1 MLSLWSAACH
11 AFLTRCPPPEGEYCG
26 WELWYFVRGIK
37 KCHASTC
44 FDAGRQKMCILRELL
59 LRWRKCQGQTL
70 FAAEVALQELFTST
84 CKRCIFLPA
93 HNLGMTF
100 SDAQHKT
107 RVEVFN
113 VRATLNDQNS
123 SEGESIGIFPSYG
136 ELKSATQVHAL
147 MLVEK
152 AGVVYVNV

>member
-70 FAAEVALQELFTST
+70 FAAEVALQELLTST

-93 HNLGMTF
+93 HNSRSMLREEDFVDINSEAWAEGLGGKGLASITYRPLPCA
-100 SDAQHKT
+100 SQRT
-107 RVEVFN
+107 WECRVW
-113 VRATLNDQNS
+113 T
-123 SEGESIGIFPSYG
+123 
-136 ELKSATQVHAL
+136 
-147 MLVEK
+147 
-152 AGVVYVNV
+152 

>member
-1 MLSLWSAACH
+1 
-11 AFLTRCPPPEGEYCG
+11 
-26 WELWYFVRGIK
+26 
-37 KCHASTC
+37 
-44 FDAGRQKMCILRELL
+44 
-59 LRWRKCQGQTL
+59 
-70 FAAEVALQELFTST
+70 
-84 CKRCIFLPA
+84 
-93 HNLGMTF
+93 MTF

-136 ELKSATQVHAL
+136 ELESATQVHAL